1 MPRAAAPVRP
11 DDPEA
16 GTQSRI
22 DPVASGRGP
31 MPMAAALHPPTV
43 AAPVSLAP
51 TAGPIGE
58 QATGVPNGCTSAQL
72 RRFIKSRAY
81 LPVHEIRRRF
91 QIESEDDEVTAFAV
105 DAGRVFVGLP
115 LREGRILGE
124 LVRAGEVGY
133 ELQMD
138 PAAPVVVGVYPM
150 RPVTRQ

>member
-1 MPRAAAPVRP
+1 MEVSPR
-11 DDPEA
+11 
-16 GTQSRI
+16 
-22 DPVASGRGP
+22 P
-31 MPMAAALHPPTV
+31 MPMAALHLPSAVAPAPTV
-43 AAPVSLAP
+43 AALVP
-51 TAGPIGE
+51 AGD
-58 QATGVPNGCTSAQL
+58 QAGGVPNGCTPAQL

-105 DAGRVFVGLP
+105 AEGRVFVGLP